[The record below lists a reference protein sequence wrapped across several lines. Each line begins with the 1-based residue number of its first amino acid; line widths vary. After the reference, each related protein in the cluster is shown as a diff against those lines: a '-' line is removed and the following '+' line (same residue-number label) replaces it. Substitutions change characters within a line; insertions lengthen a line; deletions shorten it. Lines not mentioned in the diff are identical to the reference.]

1 MDLVQ
6 QEVQMALTKVTMGL
20 FKDFVNKVLAVM
32 QNHSNIFLGTAK
44 AATGTFVDFDIPAG
58 VKRVTVMFDGVST
71 DGTSPPQVQIGSG
84 AIITADYK
92 CSNTLI
98 SSGVAAGA
106 FNTGFGIGVNTGNWV
121 AAFNTSGILTLNVSN
136 TVCIACGIFG
146 DTDMATGR
154 TRQTAGRVSLS
165 GPLNR
170 IRITTVNGTDQFDAG
185 TINVSWE
192 F

>member
-1 MDLVQ
+1 MDTE
-6 QEVQMALTKVTMGL
+6 EVNMALTKVTQGL

-71 DGTSPPQVQIGSG
+71 NGASYIQIQVG
-84 AIITADYK
+84 
-92 CSNTLI
+92 
-98 SSGVAAGA
+98 AGA
-106 FNTGFGIGVNTGNWV
+106 FQTSGYAATGKNLSDTTLSTITSTTGFTLGYSQASESYQGLYTLMPVNGNTWLIAGVNHSIGATSRSNV
-121 AAFNTSGILTLNVSN
+121 AS
-136 TVCIACGIFG
+136 
-146 DTDMATGR
+146 
-154 TRQTAGRVSLS
+154 GRVTLS
-165 GPLNR
+165 DILDR